1 MARKMKDSGIEWIGE
16 IPEGW
21 EVHRMKSCISQ
32 RDGGAWG
39 DEATGETGDCICLRI
54 ADFDYEHFRFTDSN
68 NLTIRHYASPIIK
81 KLLLQKND
89 ILIEKSGGGEK
100 TPVGRTVLFDKEYPA
115 LFANFMDRLRCSDF
129 ILPQYLQY
137 VFVTFYK
144 NRYTQNYIKQT
155 TGIQNLDL
163 SSMLADEFVPV
174 PNLNE
179 QKLIVC
185 YLESKCSKIDNLLS
199 KIRSSIE
206 EYKKL
211 KQAVITQAVTK
222 GVRGERE
229 MKDSGVEWIG
239 EIPKEWR
246 KTQLRHCATIK
257 SGITLGKSY
266 SKDTVLIERPYLR
279 VANVQGGYVDLNDL
293 ATIEVTPDEDLKYR
307 LHSGDVLMTEGGDRD
322 KLGRGCVWHGEIEPC
337 LHQNH
342 VFAVQT
348 NETILLP
355 EFLEYLTAS
364 DVGRSYFDVTAIKTT
379 NLACTSSSKVLAFTI
394 PLPPIEEQI
403 EIVGFIKKR
412 TLELNKLIMKKE
424 RLVQELESYKKSLI
438 YEVVTGKREV

>member
-239 EIPKEWR
+239 EIPAEWSIT
-246 KTQLRHCATIK
+246 KIK
-257 SGITLGKSY
+257 SGVTKIGSGKTPSGGAETYTDSGVIFLRSQNVYDCTLNLESPTYISPEVDATMKSTRVLPDDVLLNITGGSIGRCSIVPKTLG
-266 SKDTVLIERPYLR
+266 L
-279 VANVQGGYVDLNDL
+279 ANVNQHVCIIRTNPLIFLPKYMQYFWVSTLGHLAIDLYQTGGNREGMSADAIRNTPIPYAPLN
-293 ATIEVTPDEDLKYR
+293 EQK
-307 LHSGDVLMTEGGDRD
+307 
-322 KLGRGCVWHGEIEPC
+322 EI
-337 LHQNH
+337 
-342 VFAVQT
+342 AD
-348 NETILLP
+348 
-355 EFLEYLTAS
+355 YLDAKC
-364 DVGRSYFDVTAIKTT
+364 A
-379 NLACTSSSKVLAFTI
+379 
-394 PLPPIEEQI
+394 
-403 EIVGFIKKR
+403 EIDG
-412 TLELNKLIMKKE
+412 LIAKKE
-424 RLVQELESYKKSLI
+424 QLVKELESYKKSLI